1 MSLPKNAQRPEPHWL
16 KKSDMA
22 ASLGISFQAFDKWG
36 VKPVAKV
43 GRSVYYT
50 VADVV
55 HNRVS
60 HEIEKYQPKILET
73 NSDDF
78 DGKSIEYER
87 LRLTKA
93 QADGQELKNAKERR
107 EVIEAEFNIFC
118 LSKVSAEVA
127 SILDT
132 VPLSFKRRFPELEAK
147 HIEHLRRD
155 LVKAQNIAADLD
167 CRIPE
172 YLDEYLAS
180 SD

>member
-1 MSLPKNAQRPEPHWL
+1 MSPPKNALRPEPHWL
-16 KKSDMA
+16 NKSAMA
-22 ASLGISFQAFDKWG
+22 ASLGISVQAFDKWG
-36 VKPVAKV
+36 VEPIAKV

-50 VADVV
+50 VANVV

-60 HEIEKYQPKILET
+60 HEIEKYQPRIHE
-73 NSDDF
+73 SQPDEV
-78 DGKSIEYER
+78 DGKSMDHER
-87 LRLTKA
+87 LRLTSA
-93 QADGQELKNAKERR
+93 QADGQELKNAKDRR
-107 EVIEAEFNIFC
+107 EVIETDFNIFC
-118 LSKVSAEVA
+118 LSKISSEVA

-167 CRIPE
+167 SRIPD